1 MTAAEL
7 IELLKCCNPSTP
19 VMGAAYDFVGEA
31 SVQLRIVR
39 LASWLTD
46 EDPPE
51 PFVALV
57 VSGSDETHEDQGP
70 A

>member
-31 SVQLRIVR
+31 SVQLRTVR
-39 LASWLTD
+39 LADWLAD
-46 EDPPE
+46 KDSEAL
-51 PFVALV
+51 FVAV
-57 VSGSDETHEDQGP
+57 VIAGADETHEDQGP